1 MKRIEY
7 LDTLR
12 GLAIF
17 FMIMQHAFLM
27 HEIGAGDSNNII
39 SIIFVGLGTWPA
51 APVFMVVLGIFLMQ
65 SKKPN
70 KVLMFRGLKLFA
82 LGYLLNFVRFTIP
95 LLIANDNNAFKFL
108 FEIDILQ
115 LAGLSF
121 ILLGGLRKVA
131 QNKFIFPAVIII
143 ITIVS
148 PYIWNDFNYLTDPF
162 IGSSDLVSFPVFPW
176 IIYPMLGMYLSN
188 TLLSLNKQKII
199 NLVLASFTLAIIGVL
214 TLGQH
219 TIFDYPQHT
228 FDLHFLVIAF
238 ILIYFLIVYGFTKQF
253 GYPKILSF
261 WSQNITQ
268 IYILQW
274 IIFGYSI
281 LFLDVNKFGPIGAMI
296 IGLIVV
302 IIVHFLVLKTKIN
315 KFLPK
320 V

>member
-65 SKKPN
+65 SKKTN
-70 KVLMFRGLKLFA
+70 KVLMFRGLKLLA
-82 LGYLLNFVRFTIP
+82 LGYFLNFIRFTIP
-95 LLIANDNNAFKFL
+95 LLIANDNNAFILL

-121 ILLGGLRKVA
+121 ILLAGFRKVA
-131 QNKFIFPAVIII
+131 QNKILFPVVMILIAF
-143 ITIVS
+143 VS
-148 PYIWNDFNYLTDPF
+148 PYVWNNFNYLTDPF

-188 TLLSLNKQKII
+188 MLLSLNKQRII
-199 NLVLASFTLAIIGVL
+199 KLLLASFTLAIIGVL
-214 TLGQH
+214 TIGQH

-238 ILIYFLIVYGFTKQF
+238 VIVYFLIVDGFTRHF

>member
-1 MKRIEY
+1 MKRVEY

-17 FMIMQHAFLM
+17 FMIMQHAFLV

-39 SIIFVGLGTWPA
+39 SVIFVALGTWPA
-51 APVFMVVLGIFLMQ
+51 APVFMVVLGIFLMR
-65 SKKPN
+65 SKKPS
-70 KVLMFRGLKLFA
+70 KVLMLRGLKLLA

-95 LLIANDNNAFKFL
+95 LLIANDNNAFIL
-108 FEIDILQ
+108 IFEIDILQ

-121 ILLGGLRKVA
+121 ILLAGLRKIA
-131 QNKFIFPAVIII
+131 QNKLLFPIIMI
-143 ITIVS
+143 LIAFVS

-162 IGSSDLVSFPVFPW
+162 IGSSELVSFPVFPW

-188 TLLSLNKQKII
+188 TLISLNKQRII
-199 NLVLASFTLAIIGVL
+199 KLLLASFSLALIGVL
-214 TLGQH
+214 TIGQH

-228 FDLHFLVIAF
+228 FDMHFLVIAF
-238 ILIYFLIVYGFTKQF
+238 VLVYFLIIYWLTNKF
-253 GYPKILSF
+253 GYPKILSL
-261 WSQNITQ
+261 WSENITQ

-281 LFLDVNKFGPIGAMI
+281 LFLNANQFGPIGAMI

-302 IIVHFLVLKTKIN
+302 IIVHLLVSKTKISR
-315 KFLPK
+315 FIPK

>member
-1 MKRIEY
+1 MKRVEY

-17 FMIMQHAFLM
+17 FMIMQHAFLV

-39 SIIFVGLGTWPA
+39 SVIFVALGTWPA

-65 SKKPN
+65 SKRPN
-70 KVLMFRGLKLFA
+70 KVLMFRGLKLLA

-95 LLIANDNNAFKFL
+95 LLIAKDSKAFELL

-121 ILLGGLRKVA
+121 IILAGLRKIA
-131 QNKFIFPAVIII
+131 SNKFLFP
-143 ITIVS
+143 TIMILIAFVS
-148 PYIWNDFNYLTDPF
+148 PYLWNDFNYLTDPF
-162 IGSSDLVSFPVFPW
+162 IGSSELVSFPVFPW

-188 TLLSLNKQKII
+188 TLLSLNKQRII
-199 NLVLASFTLAIIGVL
+199 KLLLASFTLAIIGVL
-214 TLGQH
+214 TIGQH

-228 FDLHFLVIAF
+228 FDLHFLITAFVIV
-238 ILIYFLIVYGFTKQF
+238 YFLIIYWLTKRF
-253 GYPKILSF
+253 GYPKILSL
-261 WSQNITQ
+261 WSEYITQ

-281 LFLDVNKFGPIGAMI
+281 LFLNANQFGPIEAMI

-302 IIVHFLVLKTKIN
+302 IVVHLLVTKTKISR
-315 KFLPK
+315 FIPK

>member
-1 MKRIEY
+1 MKRVEY

-17 FMIMQHAFLM
+17 FMIMQHAFLV
-27 HEIGAGDSNNII
+27 HEIGAGDSDNII
-39 SIIFVGLGTWPA
+39 SVVFVALGTWPA

-70 KVLMFRGLKLFA
+70 KLLMFRGLKLFA

-95 LLIANDNNAFKFL
+95 LLIAKDTQAFELL

-121 ILLGGLRKVA
+121 ILLAGLRKVA
-131 QNKFIFPAVIII
+131 QNKILFPIAMILIAL
-143 ITIVS
+143 VS
-148 PYIWNDFNYLTDPF
+148 PYVWNDFNYLTDPF

-199 NLVLASFTLAIIGVL
+199 KLALVSLILAPLGVL
-214 TLGQH
+214 TIGQH

-228 FDLHFLVIAF
+228 FDMHFLVIAF
-238 ILIYFLIVYGFTKQF
+238 VIVYFLIVYGLTEQF
-253 GYPKILSF
+253 SYPKILSF
-261 WSQNITQ
+261 WSRNITQ

-281 LFLDVNKFGPIGAMI
+281 LFLDANQFGPIGAMI
-296 IGLIVV
+296 IGFIVV
-302 IIVHFLVLKTKIN
+302 IIVHFLVLKTRITEFMPKI
-315 KFLPK
+315 
-320 V
+320 

>member
-1 MKRIEY
+1 MKRVEY

-17 FMIMQHAFLM
+17 FMIMQHAFLV

-39 SIIFVGLGTWPA
+39 SVIFVALGTWPA

-65 SKKPN
+65 SKRPN
-70 KVLMFRGLKLFA
+70 KVLMLRGLKLLA

-95 LLIANDNNAFKFL
+95 LLIANDNNAFILL

-121 ILLGGLRKVA
+121 ILLAGLRKIA
-131 QNKFIFPAVIII
+131 QNKILFPIIMI
-143 ITIVS
+143 LIAFVS
-148 PYIWNDFNYLTDPF
+148 PFIWNDFNYLTDPF
-162 IGSSDLVSFPVFPW
+162 IGSSELVSFPVFPW

-188 TLLSLNKQKII
+188 TLLSLNKQRII
-199 NLVLASFTLAIIGVL
+199 KLLLASFSLALIGVL
-214 TLGQH
+214 TIGQH

-228 FDLHFLVIAF
+228 FDMHFLVIAF
-238 ILIYFLIVYGFTKQF
+238 VIVYFLIIYWLTKKF
-253 GYPKILSF
+253 GYPKNLSL
-261 WSQNITQ
+261 WSENITQ

-281 LFLDVNKFGPIGAMI
+281 LFLNANQFGPIGAMI

-302 IIVHFLVLKTKIN
+302 IVVHLLVTKTKISR
-315 KFLPK
+315 FIPK

>member
-1 MKRIEY
+1 MKRVEY

-39 SIIFVGLGTWPA
+39 SVVFVALGTWPA

-65 SKKPN
+65 SKKTN
-70 KVLMFRGLKLFA
+70 KVLMFRGLKLLA

-95 LLIANDNNAFKFL
+95 LLIANDNNAFLLL

-121 ILLGGLRKVA
+121 ILLASLRKVA
-131 QNKFIFPAVIII
+131 QNKILFPVTMILIAF
-143 ITIVS
+143 VS
-148 PYIWNDFNYLTDPF
+148 PYVWNDFNYLTDPF

-199 NLVLASFTLAIIGVL
+199 KLLLASFTLVIIGVL
-214 TLGQH
+214 TIGQH

-238 ILIYFLIVYGFTKQF
+238 VIVYFVIVYGFTKQF

-296 IGLIVV
+296 IGFIVV
-302 IIVHFLVLKTKIN
+302 IIVHFLVLKTRIT
-315 KFLPK
+315 KFMPK

>member
-1 MKRIEY
+1 MKRVEY

-17 FMIMQHAFLM
+17 FMIMQHAFLV
-27 HEIGAGDSNNII
+27 HEISAGDSNNII
-39 SIIFVGLGTWPA
+39 SVIFVALGTWPA

-65 SKKPN
+65 SKRPN
-70 KVLMFRGLKLFA
+70 KVLMFRGLKLLA

-95 LLIANDNNAFKFL
+95 LLIAKDSKAFELL

-121 ILLGGLRKVA
+121 IILAGLRKIA
-131 QNKFIFPAVIII
+131 SNKFLFP
-143 ITIVS
+143 TIMILIAFVS
-148 PYIWNDFNYLTDPF
+148 PYLWNDFNYLTDPF
-162 IGSSDLVSFPVFPW
+162 IGSSELVSFPVFPW

-188 TLLSLNKQKII
+188 TLLSLNKKKII
-199 NLVLASFTLAIIGVL
+199 KLVLASFILTLIGVL
-214 TLGQH
+214 SISQH

-228 FDLHFLVIAF
+228 FDLHFLITAF
-238 ILIYFLIVYGFTKQF
+238 VFVYFLIVYGLTKKF
-253 GYPKILSF
+253 GYPKILSM
-261 WSQNITQ
+261 WSKNITQ

-281 LFLDVNKFGPIGAMI
+281 LFLNANQFGPIGTMI

-302 IIVHFLVLKTKIN
+302 IVVHLLVTKTKISR
-315 KFLPK
+315 FIPK